1 MDISHR
7 ALSVYTYLAD
17 RANQNNECWPSIS
30 TIAKDTKLSYS
41 TVRRAIKD
49 LEQLD
54 LITTKHRRRYYGENS
69 TLLFHLNT
77 ENQR

>member
-7 ALSVYTYLAD
+7 ALSVYSYLAD
-17 RANQNNECWPSIS
+17 RANKNNECWPSIN

-54 LITTKHRRRYYGENS
+54 LITTKHRHRYYGENS
-69 TLLFHLNT
+69 TLLYHLNT
-77 ENQR
+77 ENMR